1 MADSSAE
8 SFFPDALIRW
18 AGHHAGGVRLPF
30 HKNSGRPTGKQI
42 QTPLIER
49 LNIWIDDL
57 VGGRN
62 VPRAVLLVGGPGNGK
77 TDAVEGAVERL
88 DAALHANG
96 QLTAHFARAFAPDE
110 GSLAPR
116 KVVVDLTVASRAI
129 PAHMRCSF
137 SLVQDATEGDPSE
150 NATAVELLL
159 RDLQDLIEGPQN
171 EIYVCCVNRGILAEA
186 SNLAHERPA
195 NSDAANLIDTITRAV
210 TTGPE
215 SPSCWPLEGFP
226 SIAVWPMDME
236 SLVVPSGASERSVA
250 HQIFEIV
257 LDEARWRP
265 PCELNTRCPFCH
277 NRTLLSRRGALDSL
291 IRLLH
296 FYELSSGKRW
306 TFRDLFSLV
315 PYLLVGDYDE
325 LKIKGRAFSPC
336 GWAAEQRRLAEQGA
350 AGSADRDRAV
360 YLLAS
365 RLYHHRLF
373 PRWPT
378 FDSGDHWSAKRELLK
393 DGQLDRG
400 LNAARAFFRHV
411 AKAHDCSLLA
421 NGEVPE
427 RVRQSLGPALD
438 PSVATGENV
447 LFVRDGEEVTVE
459 RVEDAFSLSV
469 KAGLDLV
476 GSQMETLEKDVL
488 ADLAQADSALAED
501 NFPGNRVRQARL
513 LQLTVRQYATR
524 MVKRSLGTRKGV
536 CRDNSHFGR
545 YVEAVKTPAVLN
557 QVRRQLRQLLHDAND
572 KFRAPLATTFGQP
585 VAERSRD
592 VAMVL
597 PRTVSVN
604 PLPQDRG
611 AGRPQEH
618 LPYFRID
625 RHVVALTFDL
635 FRALED
641 VSQGLHAASLP
652 PEIYSLLDR
661 VKSLV
666 AGHVVRDPDVLA
678 DEPRIVIGASQD
690 IIEYVNGRFHYTP
703 GDRR

>member
-1 MADSSAE
+1 MVDSTAE
-8 SFFPDALIRW
+8 DIFPDALIRW
-18 AGHHAGGVRLPF
+18 SGHHAGAVRRPF
-30 HKNSGRPTGKQI
+30 HKTSGRPTGKQI

-57 VGGRN
+57 VAGRS

-77 TDAVEGAVERL
+77 TDAVEGAIERL
-88 DAALHANG
+88 DVALRADG
-96 QLTAHFARAFAPDE
+96 RLTTQFTSAFAPGE
-110 GSLAPR
+110 GSFAPR
-116 KVVVDLTVASRAI
+116 KVVVDLSVASSAI
-129 PAHMRCSF
+129 PAHMRCSV
-137 SLVQDATEGDPSE
+137 SLVQDASEGDPSE

-159 RDLQDLIEGPQN
+159 RDLQDLIEGPRN
-171 EIYVCCVNRGILAEA
+171 EIYICCVNRGILAEA
-186 SNLAHERPA
+186 SNLAHERLA
-195 NSDAANLIDTITRAV
+195 NGDAANLIDRITRAV
-210 TTGPE
+210 TTGPD

-226 SIAVWPMDME
+226 GIAVWPMDME
-236 SLVVPSGASERSVA
+236 SLVVPSGVDGRTVA
-250 HQIFEIV
+250 HQIFEIA
-257 LDEARWRP
+257 LDESRWRP

-277 NRTLLSRRGALDSL
+277 NRTLLSRRGSLDSL

-325 LKIKGRAFSPC
+325 LTIKGQVYSPC
-336 GWAAEQRRLAEQGA
+336 GWAAEQRRLAQQGA
-350 AGSADRDRAV
+350 LGSADRDRAV

-378 FDSGDHWSAKRELLK
+378 FDSGDYWSAKRELLK

-400 LNAARAFFRHV
+400 LDAARAFFRHV
-411 AKAHDCSLLA
+411 AKAHDSSALA
-421 NGEVPE
+421 KGEVPD
-427 RVRQSLGPALD
+427 RVRQSLGPVLD
-438 PSVATGENV
+438 PSIATGENV
-447 LFVRDGEEVTVE
+447 LFVKDGAQVTVE
-459 RVEDAFSLSV
+459 AVEDAFSLSV
-469 KAGLDLV
+469 KNGLDLV
-476 GSQMETLEKDVL
+476 GSHVETLEKDVL
-488 ADLAQADSALAED
+488 ADLAQADGALAED

-536 CRDNSHFGR
+536 CRDNLHFGR
-545 YVEAVKTPAVLN
+545 YVEAVKTPSVLN
-557 QVRRQLRQLLHDAND
+557 QVRRQLRQLLHDAHD

-597 PRTVSVN
+597 PRTVSVH
-604 PLPQDRG
+604 PLPQDRVV
-611 AGRPQEH
+611 GRPPEH

-652 PEIYSLLDR
+652 SEIYSLLDR

-678 DEPRIVIGASQD
+678 DEPRIVIGSSQD
-690 IIEYVNGRFHYTP
+690 IIEYVNGRFHYVQ